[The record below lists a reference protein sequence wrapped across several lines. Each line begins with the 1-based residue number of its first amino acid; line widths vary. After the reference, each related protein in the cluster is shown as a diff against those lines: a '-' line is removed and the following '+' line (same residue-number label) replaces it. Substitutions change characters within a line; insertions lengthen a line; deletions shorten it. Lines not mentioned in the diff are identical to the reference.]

1 MAIDSILYQSKRIL
15 EREVDITHIRLL
27 FVYYWGEIL
36 ECNSDIIMNMS
47 SAAMVPYI
55 IYPLDKIFE
64 YKNGRFPMVGWRCWH
79 GISLQFTSLM
89 PNPLSHLVATGEQDF
104 DPTEHH
110 LGSIVLS
117 WCRAL
122 AFIETNANSLNVIE

>member
-1 MAIDSILYQSKRIL
+1 MFTYALDECEDYVVLDAYLSIKESGRYGNEKNI
-15 EREVDITHIRLL
+15 
-27 FVYYWGEIL
+27 
-36 ECNSDIIMNMS
+36 
-47 SAAMVPYI
+47 
-55 IYPLDKIFE
+55 KIFE